1 MTAKPFRLMLPG
13 LLLLPAITAFA
24 GGWAAISVRDLPDHA
39 VAGKPLTLTFSV
51 LQHGVEPLGGLNARI
66 EATGGVA
73 SAAATAKATP
83 GSKVGEYT
91 ATLTLPEPGEW
102 TITIHS
108 GFGNSRVRLLPL
120 TVIAPGTRP
129 AVLAAGEQG
138 RRLFVAKGCITCH
151 VHPEAR
157 GTQSLSVGPDLT
169 DRRFAADYLSQF
181 LANPAIR
188 QSPSGNRMPN
198 LNLKAAEIAA
208 LVAFI
213 NGGAQAG
220 AE

>member
-1 MTAKPFRLMLPG
+1 MTAKPFHRILPG

-39 VAGKPLTLTFSV
+39 VAGQPVTLTFSV
-51 LQHGVEPLGGLNARI
+51 LQHGVHPVGGLNARV
-66 EATGGVA
+66 EAT
-73 SAAATAKATP
+73 SAGRAATAKATP
-83 GSKVGEYT
+83 GSKEGEYT
-91 ATLTLPEPGEW
+91 ATLTLPQPGEW

-108 GFGNSRVRLLPL
+108 GFGNSRVKLVPL

-129 AVLAAGEQG
+129 ATLAAGEQG

-151 VHPEAR
+151 VHADAE

-169 DRRFAADYLSQF
+169 GRRFAAEYLAQF
-181 LANPAIR
+181 LANPAMKP
-188 QSPSGNRMPN
+188 SASGNRMPN
-198 LNLKAAEIAA
+198 LNLKVPEIAA